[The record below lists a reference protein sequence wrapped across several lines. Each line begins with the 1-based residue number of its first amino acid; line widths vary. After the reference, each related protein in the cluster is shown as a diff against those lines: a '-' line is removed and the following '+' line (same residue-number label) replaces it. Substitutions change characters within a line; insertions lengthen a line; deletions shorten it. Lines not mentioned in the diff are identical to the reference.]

1 MFGFSNGATECLI
14 LGSSDAPIFGN
25 VESISSLQCAREGD
39 RWETI
44 CIDRPRA
51 VGSAPMVD
59 FPHLVTRAAKSTL
72 GVMGK
77 STIITT
83 TIMGRQNLS

>member
-1 MFGFSNGATECLI
+1 
-14 LGSSDAPIFGN
+14 
-25 VESISSLQCAREGD
+25 
-39 RWETI
+39 
-44 CIDRPRA
+44 
-51 VGSAPMVD
+51 MVD